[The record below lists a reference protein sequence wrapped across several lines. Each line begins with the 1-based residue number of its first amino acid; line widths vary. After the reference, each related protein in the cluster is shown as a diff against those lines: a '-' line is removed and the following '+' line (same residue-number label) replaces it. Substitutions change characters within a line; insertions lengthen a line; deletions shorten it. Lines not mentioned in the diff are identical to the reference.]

1 MCLLV
6 LTALLLVYEANTVAG
21 VAALAS
27 GFGFVLGRRHCA
39 QRGEAWPA
47 AREHA
52 TAARDSR

>member
-1 MCLLV
+1 
-6 LTALLLVYEANTVAG
+6 